1 MDKRIDSYLSLFYEC
16 ELYSLEDLKKDL
28 CELLYNKQSYR
39 IESHLEPAHLK
50 SEPIYKQLTLF

>member
-28 CELLYNKQSYR
+28 CELIYNKQSY
-39 IESHLEPAHLK
+39 IVETHLEPIHL
-50 SEPIYKQLTLF
+50 SIEPIYKQLTLF